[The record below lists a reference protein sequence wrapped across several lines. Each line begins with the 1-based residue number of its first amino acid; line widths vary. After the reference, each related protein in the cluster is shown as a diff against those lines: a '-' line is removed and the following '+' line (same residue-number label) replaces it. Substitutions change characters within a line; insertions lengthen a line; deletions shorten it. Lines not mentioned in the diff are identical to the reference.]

1 MSNLPLNIGFINTLY
16 PDFGLSGVGRDIQT
30 IHFCHQAHKF
40 PGSQRRGFAFEFSK
54 DAVVFGGVQWVF
66 FVKVT
71 GIEEI
76 QILGHVLVQIFGLN
90 MATEG
95 IGVSK

>member
-1 MSNLPLNIGFINTLY
+1 LASDPQ
-16 PDFGLSGVGRDIQT
+16 V
-30 IHFCHQAHKF
+30 
-40 PGSQRRGFAFEFSK
+40 PGNQRAGFAFEFSK
-54 DAVVFGGVQWVF
+54 DAVVFGRVQWVL

-76 QILGHVLVQIFGLN
+76 QMLGHVLVQVFGLN
-90 MATEG
+90 TAAEG

>member
-1 MSNLPLNIGFINTLY
+1 M
-16 PDFGLSGVGRDIQT
+16 
-30 IHFCHQAHKF
+30 
-40 PGSQRRGFAFEFSK
+40 
-54 DAVVFGGVQWVF
+54 F